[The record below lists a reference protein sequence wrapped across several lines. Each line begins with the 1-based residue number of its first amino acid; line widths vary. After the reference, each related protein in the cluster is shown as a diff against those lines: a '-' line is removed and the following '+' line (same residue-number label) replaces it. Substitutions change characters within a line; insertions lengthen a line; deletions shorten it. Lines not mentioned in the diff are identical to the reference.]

1 MPVVKKICPPPLH
14 GAPAISAAAD
24 FLGTSAAADDMAA
37 ARRFRSFSSWNSSLT
52 MAWYRHSM
60 LQKARS
66 PRYMKMSS
74 PSSGRRHMSQ
84 HDRNSATRN
93 AAPPTPPGRADAGTQ
108 PLPPHRLVAHRPLHP
123 SSDTSSRAARR
134 GMDTLGTANAAG

>member
-1 MPVVKKICPPPLH
+1 MSAAFLSMPP
-14 GAPAISAAAD
+14 SAAAED
-24 FLGTSAAADDMAA
+24 KAA
-37 ARRFRSFSSWNSSLT
+37 ARRFRSVSFSWNSSLT

-66 PRYMKMSS
+66 PRYMKMSF

-93 AAPPTPPGRADAGTQ
+93 AAPPPDGEPGDDGAFCCAPP
-108 PLPPHRLVAHRPLHP
+108 PPPHRLVAHRPLHP
-123 SSDTSSRAARR
+123 SSDTSSRARR
-134 GMDTLGTANAAG
+134 AMETGADTLGTAAAAGCVSRGS